1 MPVAETNRVVPKS
14 VLRYRPIDDSA
25 ASSSSV
31 FPVTQRQASRSRKS
45 TTVIDDIPE
54 WKGVTTTTKG
64 QKESSTH
71 GAKSPAVSGR
81 EKTARRF
88 SQPRIHLSKPSG
100 SKRWGFIQVHP
111 LLYLGLGMIVMLV
124 LVMLLSAALGWF
136 TMTLETIRY
145 GYPRTYQVDAYV
157 GQETGKTPS
166 HFIAENLRGRVL
178 IIEFPG
184 GDVQHARI
192 IVGPQIAGSD
202 ADQVPVLLSFVDRN
216 GNHLPDMLVQ
226 FGSMEVWYANEH
238 GTFVPQ

>member
-14 VLRYRPIDDSA
+14 VLRHRPLTPETEAPAIPTWNTSTQR
-25 ASSSSV
+25 ASRVIAEKQETQTTSCPGATTQKATIQKTTVQKKSPLQPKRLLSLKKSV
-31 FPVTQRQASRSRKS
+31 HSWHWAFPV
-45 TTVIDDIPE
+45 
-54 WKGVTTTTKG
+54 
-64 QKESSTH
+64 
-71 GAKSPAVSGR
+71 
-81 EKTARRF
+81 
-88 SQPRIHLSKPSG
+88 
-100 SKRWGFIQVHP
+100 
-111 LLYLGLGMIVMLV
+111 GLTMTGTILLV
-124 LVMLLSAALGWF
+124 LLLQIAWGWG
-136 TMTLETIRY
+136 TEIYNNLHY
-145 GYPRTYQVDAYV
+145 GMPRTTQVDAYV

-192 IVGPQIAGSD
+192 IVGPQIAGPG